1 MAGVE
6 PFAELVNRIALAF
19 CLGLRNLKRTM
30 PDYDSARYGGLT
42 IKAWVWIA
50 VGVLVMGS
58 FFYVLTTIGPKRVDH
73 AEVPSALNSEQWQLS
88 LEIGAIERR
97 YHKHNPKLAPPK
109 DLREAL
115 QKAIGMQEQLLRLNP
130 SAGVEQSERLEK
142 LLVAR
147 DSVIAMETWPQI
159 DALEEQLE
167 GELSVQEHLRLLTQ
181 LLEERRTINQSRALA
196 RYKDLAIET
205 KLERDLIAAQA
216 GPLKA
221 ELEAMWSQGRA
232 ALKKEE
238 WITALESYT
247 KARELMDEV
256 NTRFART
263 KFADVGFR
271 AQLWATELSLQG
283 ANETAEVDVLVAG
296 AVEAIVGGDL
306 IKAAEYY
313 TRAVALQDELNR
325 EWPQSRFASSARFEE
340 LESKRQATLAEA
352 LMREARTL
360 DQAANELLAKRRALG
375 AVEQVETIHELMTRF
390 AEEFPRSNLS
400 DEGLGKKYSFLMSVH
415 EQLRELQDLFYER
428 LVPLRGDDA
437 PMIMRD
443 LVDQQ
448 TYVKVMRFN
457 PSKNRGDALAVD
469 SIQWADAKELSIR
482 VGWILGREVRLPR
495 ADEISQLT
503 AAGVMAEWL
512 DATDSSKTS
521 PIAPA
526 RQKGADET
534 LTATSLEKKT
544 QSAGLGFRVVVEY
557 AASEAE

>member
-1 MAGVE
+1 MACVE
-6 PFAELVNRIALAF
+6 PFAEWENRIALAF
-19 CLGLRNLKRTM
+19 CLGLRNLKLTM

-42 IKAWVWIA
+42 MKAWAWIA
-50 VGVLVMGS
+50 IGVLVLGS
-58 FFYVLTTIGPKRVDH
+58 FFYGLTTIGPKRIEPT
-73 AEVPSALNSEQWQLS
+73 EVPAALNSEQWQLS

-97 YHKHNPKLAPPK
+97 YQKHNPKLPPPK

-115 QKAIGMQEQLLRLNP
+115 TRAIGMQEQILRLNP
-130 SAGVEQSERLEK
+130 NAGIEQSERLEK

-147 DSVIAMETWPQI
+147 DSVIAMEMWPRI
-159 DALEEQLE
+159 EALEEQLE
-167 GELSVQEHLRLLTQ
+167 GELSVQDHLRLLTQ

-205 KLERDLIAAQA
+205 KLERELIAAQA

-221 ELEAMWSQGRA
+221 QLEGMWNQGRV

-247 KARELMDEV
+247 QARELMDEV

-271 AQLWATELSLQG
+271 AQLWATEISLQG

-296 AVEAIVGGDL
+296 AEEAIVGGNL
-306 IKAAEYY
+306 AKAAEYY
-313 TRAVALQDELNR
+313 ARAVSLQEELNR
-325 EWPQSRFASSARFEE
+325 KWPQSRFASSARFEE
-340 LESKRQATLAEA
+340 LESTRQATLAEA
-352 LMREARTL
+352 LMRKARTL
-360 DQAANELLAKRRALG
+360 DQAATKLLAKRRALG
-375 AVEQVETIHELMTRF
+375 ATEQVETIHELMTRF
-390 AEEFPRSNLS
+390 TAEFPRSNIS
-400 DEGLGKKYSFLMSVH
+400 DEGLGKKYSFLMGVR
-415 EQLRELQDLFYER
+415 EDLRELQDLVFER
-428 LVPLRGDDA
+428 LVPLGGADA

-443 LVDQQ
+443 LVDQK

-457 PSKNRGDALAVD
+457 PSKNRGDGLPVD
-469 SIQWADAKELSIR
+469 SIQWADAQEFSIR

-495 ADEISQLT
+495 AEELSQLT
-503 AAGVMAEWL
+503 AGGVMAEWL
-512 DATDSSKTS
+512 DAADRSETA

-526 RQKGADET
+526 KQEGVDES

-544 QSAGLGFRVVVEY
+544 QSAGLSFRVVVEFS
-557 AASEAE
+557 APEME